1 MRTVQPQLL
10 SGAYSFSYLHR
21 NTHRAKLADLRD
33 PLTWRPMDLVVNGR
47 FLTRPITG
55 VERYGRMILEVIAR
69 EWPNARV
76 IVPRSAPA
84 DVDVFGLEL
93 VRTNGIGGH
102 AWEQLTL
109 PRYVGTNDLL
119 LSPANTG
126 PLRVRKHAVVVHDL
140 AVVHHPEWFDRRFA
154 AWYNFLLPRLIRRA
168 ANVITVSEHSAAEI
182 RQTYALK
189 DEHVAVVPPFISPER
204 VVTNDAGI
212 GSPYCLVVGSLDPRK
227 GLDRAFE
234 WYRSID
240 KPSFKLV
247 CVGRSIKSFSQMAVP
262 ELDGMMLLNNV
273 EDDRLA
279 ALYKGAIAL
288 IQPSRFEGFGLPI
301 LEAMHHGCPVIA
313 SDLPV
318 FREVFSDAV
327 LYAEIGGTR
336 SMLDAMAQLNNENER
351 ERIIQKAASFASRYS
366 LQRTTAALHFALDPL
381 INT

>member
-168 ANVITVSEHSAAEI
+168 AKVITVSEHSAAEI

-247 CVGRSIKSFSQMAVP
+247 CVSRSVMSFAHIDIP
-262 ELDGMMLLNNV
+262 HLHGMVQLPDV
-273 EDDRLA
+273 DDDHLA
-279 ALYKGAIAL
+279 ALYHNAIAL

-318 FREVFSDAV
+318 FREVFSDNI
-327 LYAEIGGTR
+327 LYAEIGGTP
-336 SMLDAMAQLNNENER
+336 SMGNAVDRLTNRTER
-351 ERIIQKAASFASRYS
+351 ERIIQKAVLHAATYS
-366 LQRTTAALHFALDPL
+366 LERTAKALHDALDPVL
-381 INT
+381 NP